1 MNIRLMLSLL
11 LVCGMQAAAQK
22 LSGPVLCGSGVCDEQ
37 ALQQEM
43 SINRELYGDNY
54 TAYQMPRRALSP
66 APEGYAPCYMSHYGR
81 HGSRYLIGKNVYER
95 PYEVLK
101 EADGKGMLT
110 ELGLRL
116 LGQLD
121 TIRRDARGHIE
132 ELTLRGAQQHQQIA
146 ERMYRN
152 FPEIF
157 GGSKKIDARSTPV
170 VRCILS
176 MANETMTL
184 QGLNP
189 QLEIAMDASAGD
201 KYYLNYND
209 ERLRKERRPK
219 GSAADSALTVFEKR
233 HYDPTRLMNTL
244 FREESYWREAV
255 KDAWQF
261 AAVDIW
267 KVVAD
272 MQSTELRYGMPMD
285 GYFTDEE
292 LYNLWLIK
300 NAGWYVT
307 HGPSPL
313 TGGRQ
318 VFFQRNLIGNIIS
331 TADSIL
337 GEGREMRDE
346 GREMRDEGAAM
357 KSQPTREGTVD
368 EGREMRGEGREMRDE
383 GKPLAASLR
392 FGHEVVVMPTVCFLN
407 LNGYGAQY
415 EDLESLAA
423 NGWHDNRIFPM
434 ASNIQMVFYKSN
446 GSLPASPQGEK
457 ETGISGKSG
466 ISGKDGNSGK
476 TGISAASKPILV
488 KVLLNE
494 EETVMPQL
502 TPVTGCYYKWEDVK
516 DYCLKKLATF
526 EE

>member
-1 MNIRLMLSLL
+1 MKKKTVILSLL
-11 LVCGMQAAAQK
+11 LVCGLRAGAQ
-22 LSGPVLCGSGVCDEQ
+22 VVCGAGVCDVQ
-37 ALQQEM
+37 ALQSEM
-43 SINRELYGDNY
+43 RENRELYGDNY
-54 TAYQMPRRALSP
+54 TAYQTPRGKLSP
-66 APEGYAPCYMSHYGR
+66 APEGYVPCYMSHYGR

-101 EADGKGMLT
+101 EADEKGMLT
-110 ELGLRL
+110 ALGCRL

-132 ELTLRGAQQHQQIA
+132 ELTLRGAQQHRGIA

-152 FPEIF
+152 FPELF
-157 GGSKKIDARSTPV
+157 GGRQKIDARSTPV

-201 KYYLNYND
+201 KYYLIYDD
-209 ERLRKERRPK
+209 EQLRKERRPK
-219 GSAADSALTVFEKR
+219 GSRADSALTAFEQR
-233 HYDPTRLMNTL
+233 HYDPTRLMNAL
-244 FREESYWREAV
+244 FKEESYWREAV
-255 KDAWQF
+255 RNPWQF

-272 MQSTELRYGMPMD
+272 MQSTELRHTMPMD

-292 LYNLWLIK
+292 MYNLWLIK
-300 NAGWYVT
+300 NAGWYVS

-313 TGGRQ
+313 NGGRQ
-318 VFFQRNLIGNIIS
+318 VFFQRNLIRNIIN
-331 TADSIL
+331 TADSCLALIEGKPCGAL
-337 GEGREMRDE
+337 GTCDALQSKEP
-346 GREMRDEGAAM
+346 
-357 KSQPTREGTVD
+357 QGTVA
-368 EGREMRGEGREMRDE
+368 
-383 GKPLAASLR
+383 PLAASLR

-407 LNGYGAQY
+407 LNGYGEQFA
-415 EDLESLAA
+415 DLEDLAA

-434 ASNIQMVFYKSN
+434 ASNIQMVFYK
-446 GSLPASPQGEK
+446 A
-457 ETGISGKSG
+457 GISG
-466 ISGKDGNSGK
+466 DTGK
-476 TGISAASKPILV
+476 TGNPGEAAKPILV

-494 EETVMPQL
+494 EEAMMPQL
-502 TPVTGCYYKWEDVK
+502 TPVTGCYYKWQDVK

-526 EE
+526 SGEEPQR

>member
-1 MNIRLMLSLL
+1 MKKKTFILSFL
-11 LVCGMQAAAQK
+11 LVCGLRAGAQ
-22 LSGPVLCGSGVCDEQ
+22 VVCGAGVCDVQ
-37 ALQQEM
+37 ALQAEM
-43 SINRELYGDNY
+43 RENRELYGDNY
-54 TAYQMPRRALSP
+54 TAYQTPRGVLSL
-66 APEGYAPCYMSHYGR
+66 APEGYVPCYMSHYGR

-101 EADGKGMLT
+101 EADEKGMLT
-110 ELGLRL
+110 PLGCRL

-132 ELTLRGAQQHQQIA
+132 ELTLRGAQQHRGIA

-152 FPEIF
+152 FPELF
-157 GGSKKIDARSTPV
+157 SGRQKIDARSTPV

-201 KYYLNYND
+201 KYYMIYDD
-209 ERLRKERRPK
+209 EQLRKERRPK
-219 GSAADSALTVFEKR
+219 GSRADSALTAFEQR
-233 HYDPTRLMNTL
+233 HYDPTRLMNAL

-255 KDAWQF
+255 RNPWQF

-272 MQSTELRYGMPMD
+272 MQSTELRHTMPMD

-292 LYNLWLIK
+292 MYNLWLIK
-300 NAGWYVT
+300 NAGWYVS

-313 TGGRQ
+313 NGGRQ
-318 VFFQRNLIGNIIS
+318 VFFQRNLIRNIIS
-331 TADSIL
+331 TADSCLALI
-337 GEGREMRDE
+337 EGKPCGDP
-346 GREMRDEGAAM
+346 
-357 KSQPTREGTVD
+357 QGTVA
-368 EGREMRGEGREMRDE
+368 
-383 GKPLAASLR
+383 PLAASLR

-407 LNGYGAQY
+407 LNGYGEQFA
-415 EDLESLAA
+415 DLESLAA

-434 ASNIQMVFYKSN
+434 ASNIQMVFYKAGISGN
-446 GSLPASPQGEK
+446 
-457 ETGISGKSG
+457 TGISG
-466 ISGKDGNSGK
+466 DTGK
-476 TGISAASKPILV
+476 TGNPGETAKPILV

-494 EETVMPQL
+494 EEAAMPQL
-502 TPVTGCYYKWEDVK
+502 TPVTGCYYKWQDVK

-526 EE
+526 SGEEPQ

>member
-1 MNIRLMLSLL
+1 MKKKTFILSLL
-11 LVCGMQAAAQK
+11 LVCGLRAGAQ
-22 LSGPVLCGSGVCDEQ
+22 VVCGAGVCDVQ
-37 ALQQEM
+37 ALQAEM
-43 SINRELYGDNY
+43 RENRELYGDNY
-54 TAYQMPRRALSP
+54 TAYQTPRGKLSP
-66 APEGYAPCYMSHYGR
+66 APEGYVPCYMSHYGR

-101 EADGKGMLT
+101 EADEKGMLT
-110 ELGLRL
+110 PLGCRL

-132 ELTLRGAQQHQQIA
+132 ELTLRGAQQHRGIA

-152 FPEIF
+152 FPELF
-157 GGSKKIDARSTPV
+157 SGNQKIDARSTPV

-201 KYYLNYND
+201 KYYLIYDD
-209 ERLRKERRPK
+209 EQLRKERRPK
-219 GSAADSALTVFEKR
+219 GSRADSALTAFEQR
-233 HYDPTRLMNTL
+233 HYDPTRLMNAL

-255 KDAWQF
+255 RNPWQF

-272 MQSTELRYGMPMD
+272 MQSTELRHTMPMD

-300 NAGWYVT
+300 NAGWYVS

-313 TGGRQ
+313 NGGRQ
-318 VFFQRNLIGNIIS
+318 VFFQRNLIRNIIN
-331 TADSIL
+331 TADSCLALI
-337 GEGREMRDE
+337 
-346 GREMRDEGAAM
+346 
-357 KSQPTREGTVD
+357 
-368 EGREMRGEGREMRDE
+368 E
-383 GKPLAASLR
+383 GKPCGDPQGTGAPLAASLR

-407 LNGYGAQY
+407 LNGYGEQFA
-415 EDLESLAA
+415 DLEDLAA

-434 ASNIQMVFYKSN
+434 ASNIQMVFYKAGISGN
-446 GSLPASPQGEK
+446 
-457 ETGISGKSG
+457 TGISG
-466 ISGKDGNSGK
+466 DTGK
-476 TGISAASKPILV
+476 TGNPGETAKPILV

-494 EETVMPQL
+494 EEAMMPQL
-502 TPVTGCYYKWEDVK
+502 TPVTGCYYKWQDVK

-526 EE
+526 SGEEPQ

>member
-1 MNIRLMLSLL
+1 MKKKTVILSLL
-11 LVCGMQAAAQK
+11 LVCGLRAGAQ
-22 LSGPVLCGSGVCDEQ
+22 VVCGAGVCDVQ
-37 ALQQEM
+37 ALQSEM
-43 SINRELYGDNY
+43 RENRELYGDNY
-54 TAYQMPRRALSP
+54 TAYQTPRGKLSP
-66 APEGYAPCYMSHYGR
+66 APEGYVPCYMSHYGR

-101 EADGKGMLT
+101 EADEKGMLT
-110 ELGLRL
+110 ELGCRL

-132 ELTLRGAQQHQQIA
+132 ELTLRGAQQHRGIA

-152 FPEIF
+152 FPELF
-157 GGSKKIDARSTPV
+157 SGKQKIDARSTPV

-201 KYYLNYND
+201 KYYLIYDD
-209 ERLRKERRPK
+209 EQLRKERRPK
-219 GSAADSALTVFEKR
+219 GSRADSALTAFEQR
-233 HYDPTRLMNTL
+233 HYDPTRLMNAL
-244 FREESYWREAV
+244 FKEESYWREAV
-255 KDAWQF
+255 RNPWQF

-272 MQSTELRYGMPMD
+272 MQSTELRHTMPMD

-292 LYNLWLIK
+292 MYNLWLIK
-300 NAGWYVT
+300 NAGWYVS

-313 TGGRQ
+313 NGGRQ
-318 VFFQRNLIGNIIS
+318 VFFQRNLIRNIIN
-331 TADSIL
+331 TADSCLALIEGKPCGAL
-337 GEGREMRDE
+337 GTCDALQSKEP
-346 GREMRDEGAAM
+346 
-357 KSQPTREGTVD
+357 QGTVA
-368 EGREMRGEGREMRDE
+368 
-383 GKPLAASLR
+383 PLAASLR

-407 LNGYGAQY
+407 LNGYGEQFA
-415 EDLESLAA
+415 DLEDLAA

-434 ASNIQMVFYKSN
+434 ASNIQMVFYRSP
-446 GSLPASPQGEK
+446 LPVSPQGEGSGK
-457 ETGISGKSG
+457 AGISGNTGISG
-466 ISGKDGNSGK
+466 DTGK
-476 TGISAASKPILV
+476 TGNPGEAAKPILV

-494 EETVMPQL
+494 EEAMMPQL
-502 TPVTGCYYKWEDVK
+502 TPVTGCYYKWQDVK

-526 EE
+526 SGEEPQR

>member
-1 MNIRLMLSLL
+1 MKKKTVILYLL
-11 LVCGMQAAAQK
+11 LVCGLRAGAQ
-22 LSGPVLCGSGVCDEQ
+22 VVCGAGVCDVQ
-37 ALQQEM
+37 ALQAEM
-43 SINRELYGDNY
+43 RENRELYGDNY
-54 TAYQMPRRALSP
+54 TAYQTPRGVLSP
-66 APEGYAPCYMSHYGR
+66 APEGYVPCYMSHYGR

-101 EADGKGMLT
+101 EADEKGMLT
-110 ELGLRL
+110 ELGCRL

-132 ELTLRGAQQHQQIA
+132 ELTLRGAQQHRGIA

-152 FPEIF
+152 FPELF
-157 GGSKKIDARSTPV
+157 GGRQKIDARSTPV

-201 KYYLNYND
+201 KYYLIYDD
-209 ERLRKERRPK
+209 EQLRKERRPK
-219 GSAADSALTVFEKR
+219 GSRADSALTAFEQR
-233 HYDPTRLMNTL
+233 HYDPTRLMNAL

-255 KDAWQF
+255 RNPWQF

-272 MQSTELRYGMPMD
+272 MQSTELRHTMPMD

-292 LYNLWLIK
+292 MYNLWLIK
-300 NAGWYVT
+300 NAGWYVS

-313 TGGRQ
+313 NGGRQ
-318 VFFQRNLIGNIIS
+318 VFFQRNLIRNIIN
-331 TADSIL
+331 TADSCLALIEGKPCGDPQGTVAAADSGTGSSRL
-337 GEGREMRDE
+337 LPQGGGRE
-346 GREMRDEGAAM
+346 GA
-357 KSQPTREGTVD
+357 
-368 EGREMRGEGREMRDE
+368 
-383 GKPLAASLR
+383 PLAASLR

-407 LNGYGAQY
+407 LNGYGEQFA
-415 EDLESLAA
+415 DLEDLAA

-434 ASNIQMVFYKSN
+434 ASNIQMVFYKAGISGN
-446 GSLPASPQGEK
+446 
-457 ETGISGKSG
+457 TGISG
-466 ISGKDGNSGK
+466 DTGK
-476 TGISAASKPILV
+476 TGNPGDSAKPILV

-494 EETVMPQL
+494 EEAMMPQL
-502 TPVTGCYYKWEDVK
+502 TPVTGCYYKWQDVK

-526 EE
+526 KED

>member
-1 MNIRLMLSLL
+1 MEKKTFILSLL
-11 LVCGMQAAAQK
+11 LVCGLRAGAQ
-22 LSGPVLCGSGVCDEQ
+22 VVCGAGVCDVQ
-37 ALQQEM
+37 ALQAEM
-43 SINRELYGDNY
+43 RENRELYGDNY
-54 TAYQMPRRALSP
+54 TAYQTPRGVLSP
-66 APEGYAPCYMSHYGR
+66 APEGYVPCYMSHYGR

-101 EADGKGMLT
+101 EADEKGMLT
-110 ELGLRL
+110 ALGCRL

-132 ELTLRGAQQHQQIA
+132 ELTLRGAQQHRGIA

-152 FPEIF
+152 FPELF
-157 GGSKKIDARSTPV
+157 GGKQKIDARSTPV

-201 KYYLNYND
+201 KYYLIYDD
-209 ERLRKERRPK
+209 EQLRKERRPK
-219 GSAADSALTVFEKR
+219 GSRADSALTAFEQR
-233 HYDPTRLMNTL
+233 HYDPTRLMNAL

-255 KDAWQF
+255 RNPWQF

-272 MQSTELRYGMPMD
+272 MQSTELRHTMPMD

-300 NAGWYVT
+300 NSGWYVS

-313 TGGRQ
+313 NGGRQ
-318 VFFQRNLIGNIIS
+318 VFFQRNLIRNIIN
-331 TADSIL
+331 TADSCLALI
-337 GEGREMRDE
+337 EGKPCGDPQGTCDALRSKEP
-346 GREMRDEGAAM
+346 
-357 KSQPTREGTVD
+357 QGTVA
-368 EGREMRGEGREMRDE
+368 
-383 GKPLAASLR
+383 PLAASLR

-407 LNGYGAQY
+407 LNGFGEQFA
-415 EDLESLAA
+415 DLEDLAA

-434 ASNIQMVFYKSN
+434 GSNIQMVFYKAGLS
-446 GSLPASPQGEK
+446 G
-457 ETGISGKSG
+457 ETGKSRL
-466 ISGKDGNSGK
+466 SGK
-476 TGISAASKPILV
+476 TGNPGETAKPILV

-494 EETVMPQL
+494 EEAMMPQL
-502 TPVTGCYYKWEDVK
+502 TPVTGCYYKWQDVK

-526 EE
+526 KED